1 MNCKTQV
8 LGRFRIFSFL
18 SFVVLCG
25 CLMGG
30 GQLAIA
36 ASDPCNSPTV
46 GGPAGSVGSD
56 STGACSAVITVT
68 AVDNTGNAI
77 AFNVAVTGQPAYDGF
92 EDILVGIQN
101 NSGANLKSIVLSS
114 PDTTDGGI
122 FFFDGDGPCSLD
134 FHPNTQYP
142 PYSWCPSE
150 GYPVNSGDPNPVGY
164 EGPHNNFSASCT
176 TANNQ
181 TTCTSGTVNFAVAE
195 GDTGIPAG
203 GSTWFA
209 LEGTPE
215 SIGGMSVTESLT
227 TTTTQFIIPTPGAT
241 TIQTID
247 YTNSGTDPT
256 SNGGTL
262 MRVTF
267 LPITDS
273 AFQNLVAGTP
283 FQGSHCMQQDTGNGN
298 FSCAVTIA
306 LCKRPTDATF
316 AGLNCPQA
324 ADTSPLSPSIIGVKI
339 KYSNNTFIDPSQ
351 VLNPGY
357 LTATDNAL
365 GCTND
370 TANTCRKLQNIF
382 TLIQNDCC
390 TTSGGTKSFNSLF
403 VPVSD
408 LPNPT
413 YGFTGFFQPID
424 NIPVVN
430 SVKAGSAVPVKFSL
444 GGNFGLNI
452 FAGGAPGSGPMTC
465 NATAPVDT
473 IEQTVA
479 AGNSSLSYDPTSNQY
494 TYVWKTQSAW
504 ANTCRQLVVNFAD
517 GSTKRAN
524 FLFKK

>member
-8 LGRFRIFSFL
+8 LEGARRFRWLSLVCFL
-18 SFVVLCG
+18 VICG
-25 CLMGG
+25 CKFSSA
-30 GQLAIA
+30 QV
-36 ASDPCNSPTV
+36 SDQCTNPTV
-46 GGPAGSVGSD
+46 GTGSGQVG
-56 STGACSAVITVT
+56 TAFGCGAVIDVLAVDGNGQATSFTVT
-68 AVDNTGNAI
+68 ATGNG
-77 AFNVAVTGQPAYDGF
+77 NPYDGD
-92 EDILVGIQN
+92 EDTLVGIQN

-114 PDTTDGGI
+114 PDTTNGGI
-122 FFFDGDGPCSLD
+122 FFFDGDGPC
-134 FHPNTQYP
+134 NTQFHTP
-142 PYSWCPSE
+142 AYSWCS
-150 GYPVNSGDPNPVGY
+150 NDPTGY
-164 EGPHNNFSASCT
+164 EGPHNTFSVDTGTSCT
-176 TANNQ
+176 VNNVPA
-181 TTCTSGTVNFAVAE
+181 TCFTSGTVNFVVGE

-215 SIGGMSVTESLT
+215 SIGGVSVTEPLT
-227 TTTTQFIIPTPGAT
+227 STITQFIIPTPGAT

-247 YTNSGTDPT
+247 YTNSGADP
-256 SNGGTL
+256 NAFNGTL
-262 MRVTF
+262 MKVTF
-267 LPITDS
+267 LPISDS
-273 AFQNLVAGTP
+273 AFQSLVAGT
-283 FQGSHCMQQDTGNGN
+283 FAQGSHCMQQDTGNGN

-306 LCKRPTDATF
+306 LCKRPSDTTF
-316 AGLNCPQA
+316 AGQNCPQA
-324 ADTSPLSPSIIGVKI
+324 DQLLSSAIIGVKI

-465 NATAPVDT
+465 NSAAPVDT

>member
-8 LGRFRIFSFL
+8 LEGARRFRWLSVVCFLMVCGCKFL
-18 SFVVLCG
+18 SAQV
-25 CLMGG
+25 
-30 GQLAIA
+30 
-36 ASDPCNSPTV
+36 SDQCTNPTV
-46 GGPAGSVGSD
+46 GIGSGQVG
-56 STGACSAVITVT
+56 TAVGCGAVITVFTVDANGQATSFTVT
-68 AVDNTGNAI
+68 ATGNG
-77 AFNVAVTGQPAYDGF
+77 NPYDGD
-92 EDILVGIQN
+92 EDTLVGIQN
-101 NSGANLKSIVLSS
+101 NSGANLRSIVLSS
-114 PDTTDGGI
+114 PDTSDGGI
-122 FFFDGDGPCSLD
+122 FFFDGDGPC
-134 FHPNTQYP
+134 NTQFHAGGYL
-142 PYSWCPSE
+142 WCPG
-150 GYPVNSGDPNPVGY
+150 GYPATPGDHNPNGY
-164 EGPHNNFSASCT
+164 AGPHNTFIVDTGTSCT
-176 TANNQ
+176 VNSQPA
-181 TTCTSGTVNFAVAE
+181 TCYTSGTVNFVVGE
-195 GDTGIPAG
+195 VDNGIPAG

-215 SIGGMSVTESLT
+215 SIGGVSVTESLT

-256 SNGGTL
+256 SSGGTL
-262 MRVTF
+262 MKVTF
-267 LPITDS
+267 LPIADS

-306 LCKRPTDATF
+306 LCKRPTDTTF

-324 ADTSPLSPSIIGVKI
+324 ETSLLSSIIGVKI

-357 LTATDNAL
+357 LAATDNAL

-370 TANTCRKLQNIF
+370 TTNTCRGLHNIF

-430 SVKAGSAVPVKFSL
+430 AVKAGSAVPVKFSL

-452 FAGGAPGSGPMTC
+452 FAGGAPGSGPMAC
-465 NATAPVDT
+465 NSAAPVDT

-479 AGNSSLSYDPTSNQY
+479 AGNSSLSYDPASNQY
-494 TYVWKTQSAW
+494 TYVWKTQSTW
-504 ANTCRQLVVNFAD
+504 ASSCRQLVLNFAD

-524 FLFKK
+524 FQFKK